1 MKIIVDLDTLST
13 FELVFALII
22 NFDSIPFPIHKSTM
36 SKVKPHY
43 VWSKFEQEQ
52 LIIANQKYGNNYQLI
67 RQKFFPQMN
76 LKQIKNKLFYLK
88 RTQVICDT
96 AKQQEE
102 ERMQNEKID
111 MISQIQSLMANLE

>member
-1 MKIIVDLDTLST
+1 
-13 FELVFALII
+13 
-22 NFDSIPFPIHKSTM
+22 M

-88 RTQVICDT
+88 RTQVICDGS
-96 AKQQEE
+96 KQMEE
-102 ERMQNEKID
+102 DKQQNEKID
-111 MISQIQSLMANLE
+111 MIS

>member
-1 MKIIVDLDTLST
+1 M
-13 FELVFALII
+13 
-22 NFDSIPFPIHKSTM
+22 N
-36 SKVKPHY
+36 KVKPHY

-96 AKQQEE
+96 TKQQEE
-102 ERMQNEKID
+102 ERQQSEKID
-111 MISQIQSLMANLE
+111 MIS